1 MSSSTPH
8 HPLHGVLP
16 VFQTP
21 FHEDESIDFNTLEN
35 EIAWLFEQGSDGLVM
50 AMVSETLR
58 LSTEERKELAAFI
71 CRAAAGK
78 GTSVISVG
86 AESSAVT
93 GQLARHAESIGATA
107 VMAIPPV
114 AVALD
119 EDELLGFYRR
129 LLSAISIPVIVQD
142 ASSYVGRPM
151 SIAMQAR
158 LLDEFGSERCL
169 YKPEAPP
176 LVERLGELRA
186 ATNHLAVVY
195 EGSGGVALMDSFSH
209 GIVGTMPGADLIRA
223 IVPLWHAL
231 NNGRHD
237 LARRIHEPLAA
248 FAAIQTKLDA
258 YLAIEKHLLVKQ
270 GIFKNTVVRGPVG
283 WKMTPDIERKIDSLF
298 EDLMAAAAVGDVA

>member
-1 MSSSTPH
+1 MSAAIPP
-8 HPLHGVLP
+8 HPLHGILP

-21 FHEDESIDFNTLEN
+21 YHADESIDYATLEE
-35 EIAWLFEQGSDGLVM
+35 EIAWLFAQGSDGLVM

-58 LSTEERKELAAFI
+58 LSTEERKEMAAFI
-71 CRAAAGK
+71 CRLARGR

-93 GQLARHAESIGATA
+93 EQLARHAESVGATA

-119 EDELLGFYRR
+119 EDELLGYYRR
-129 LLSAISIPVIVQD
+129 LLGVISIPVIVQD

-158 LLDEFGSERCL
+158 LLDEFGPERCL

-176 LVERLGELRA
+176 LVERLADLRA
-186 ATNHLAVVY
+186 VTKHQAVVY
-195 EGSGGVALMDSFSH
+195 EGSGGVALVDSFAH
-209 GIVGTMPGADLIRA
+209 GIAGTMPGADLIRA
-223 IVPLWHAL
+223 IVPLWRAL
-231 NNGRHD
+231 REGRD
-237 LARRIHEPLAA
+237 GDARRLHGPLAA
-248 FAAIQTKLDA
+248 LIALQTKLDA

-270 GIFKNTVVRGPVG
+270 GIFKNTIVRGPVG
-283 WKMTPDIERKIDSLF
+283 WRLTPDIAREVDALF
-298 EDLMAAAAVGDVA
+298 EKLLAAM